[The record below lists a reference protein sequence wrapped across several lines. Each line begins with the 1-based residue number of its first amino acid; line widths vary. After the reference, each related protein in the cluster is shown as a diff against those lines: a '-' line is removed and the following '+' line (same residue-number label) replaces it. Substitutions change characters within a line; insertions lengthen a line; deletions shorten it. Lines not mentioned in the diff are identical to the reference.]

1 MYVCVSVTEGERS
14 TSFSLS
20 SARARVCLYT
30 HIALALSLSLLLTR
44 SFWLTHSLSLS
55 LWLTLSLLSY
65 LVADSLA
72 DDEVDDNDDAA
83 GNLEEPKNSCSFSRL
98 PLLLSLSSSWQLPM
112 CDDAGSSRCAPCLP
126 PPLRTIRTGRRARK
140 GWVMCLYH
148 AIQRT
153 ILCYL
158 LLTEQQQQKE

>member
-1 MYVCVSVTEGERS
+1 MCKCDRGGAIYVVL
-14 TSFSLS
+14 SLE
-20 SARARVCLYT
+20 RARSCVPIYT
-30 HIALALSLSLLLTR
+30 HRSRSLSLTH
-44 SFWLTHSLSLS
+44 SFVLTHSLSLSLS